1 MATGCDSGYNLHLLS
16 STPELTGT
24 IAANSRLVKRGGE
37 RLHQN
42 WLLLGEYR
50 AEVQDEPVVLH
61 AGDYRDSG
69 GGTAKPLFEFR
80 RGIARAGDSNHLT
93 GKRLRRC

>member
-1 MATGCDSGYNLHLLS
+1 MA
-16 STPELTGT
+16 GT

-37 RLHQN
+37 RVHQK
-42 WLLLGEYR
+42 WLLLREYR
-50 AEVQDEPVVLH
+50 AEVQDEVVVLH

-80 RGIARAGDSNHLT
+80 RGIARAGDSHNLT
-93 GKRLRRC
+93 GKRLRRRSEERRVGKECRSGGAAYG